1 MKIFIISG
9 LSGSGKSIALNAFED
24 EGHYCIDNL
33 PIQLLVPTVRELAK
47 NNSELFDKVALG
59 IDARSGQEELKNL
72 DQILSEIEAISLDLS
87 IIYLQA
93 SEDVLVK
100 RYGETRRKHPL
111 THQGHSLV
119 DAIREEKKLLQ
130 PVVARADLAIDS
142 SRLNVHELTLLIKT
156 RTRVDI
162 QAGHVSIL
170 VQSFGF
176 KHGVPLDSDFV
187 FDLRCL
193 PNPHWVKDLRPHTGK
208 EQPIINYLE
217 KHAEV
222 EHMFCSIREFINT
235 WIPQIKA
242 SNRSYI
248 TISVG
253 CTGGRHRS
261 VYMAERL
268 YSHLQNTEGEL
279 VSLKHREIT

>member
-1 MKIFIISG
+1 MKIFIVSG

-33 PIQLLVPTVRELAK
+33 PIQLLLPTVKELAQ
-47 NNSELFDKVALG
+47 NPSGLFDKVALG
-59 IDARSGQEELKNL
+59 IDARSGHEQLKNIDRTL
-72 DQILSEIEAISLDLS
+72 KEIEAISLDLS
-87 IIYLQA
+87 LIYLQA

-111 THQGHSLV
+111 THQGRSLV
-119 DAIREEKKLLQ
+119 DAIREEQKLLQ
-130 PVVARADLAIDS
+130 PVASRADLAIDS

-156 RTRVDI
+156 RTQVDLR
-162 QAGHVSIL
+162 AGNVSIM

-176 KHGVPLDSDFV
+176 RHGVPLDSDFV

-193 PNPHWVKDLRPHTGK
+193 PNPHWIKDLRPLTGK
-208 EQPIINYLE
+208 EEPIVHYLE
-217 KHAEV
+217 QHEEV
-222 EHMFCSIREFINT
+222 EQMFDSIRDFFDV
-235 WIPQIKA
+235 WIPQIKS

-268 YSHLQNTEGEL
+268 YAHLRTTEGNAVL
-279 VSLKHREIT
+279 LKHREIS

>member
-33 PIQLLVPTVRELAK
+33 PIQLLLPTVKELAR
-47 NNSELFDKVALG
+47 NPSQLFEKVALG

-72 DQILSEIEAISLDLS
+72 DAILSEIEAVSLDLS
-87 IIYLQA
+87 LIYLQA
-93 SEDVLVK
+93 SEDVLIK

-111 THQGHSLV
+111 TRSGLSLM

-156 RTRVDI
+156 RTQVDV
-162 QAGHVSIL
+162 QAGNVSIL
-170 VQSFGF
+170 IQSFGF

-193 PNPHWVKDLRPHTGK
+193 PNPHWLTDLRPHTGK
-208 EQPIINYLE
+208 ERPIIQYLE
-217 KHAEV
+217 QHDEV
-222 EHMFCSIREFINT
+222 DQMFTSIRDFLDI
-235 WIPQIKA
+235 WIPQIKS

-248 TISVG
+248 TVSVG

-268 YSHLQNTEGEL
+268 FSHLRSSEGET
-279 VSLKHREIT
+279 VSIKHREIS

>member
-1 MKIFIISG
+1 MKIFIVSG

-33 PIQLLVPTVRELAK
+33 PIQLLLPTVKELAQ
-47 NNSELFDKVALG
+47 NPSGLFDKVALG
-59 IDARSGQEELKNL
+59 IDARSGHEQLKNI
-72 DQILSEIEAISLDLS
+72 DRILKEIEAISLDLS
-87 IIYLQA
+87 LIYLQA

-111 THQGHSLV
+111 THQGRSLV
-119 DAIREEKKLLQ
+119 DAIREEQKLLQ
-130 PVVARADLAIDS
+130 PVASRADLAIDS

-156 RTRVDI
+156 RTQVDTR
-162 QAGHVSIL
+162 AGNVSIM

-193 PNPHWVKDLRPHTGK
+193 PNPHWIKDLRPLTGK
-208 EQPIINYLE
+208 EEPIVNYLE
-217 KHAEV
+217 QHEEV
-222 EHMFCSIREFINT
+222 EQMFDSIRDFFDV
-235 WIPQIKA
+235 WIPQIKS

-261 VYMAERL
+261 VYMAEKL
-268 YSHLQNTEGEL
+268 YAHLRTTEGNAVL
-279 VSLKHREIT
+279 LKHREIS